1 MPFLKHAL
9 LAAALASLAPPLP
22 ACHDGSPLILD
33 LNGDGILTSD
43 LWAPVN
49 FDLDGDG
56 VSELIAWTRANTEE
70 GLLALDLDGDGQIS
84 SGRELFGDATL
95 LPDGDRAA
103 NGFLA
108 LAVWDKAE
116 MGGDGNG
123 RIDDDDLIWVSLRIW
138 IDANHDGASQPEELS
153 TLTSRGV
160 LSLQL
165 DYSEEEGR
173 DASGNSHRFQS
184 TFERRVERRWG
195 SPYVKTSALHD
206 IYFQIAHLEDP
217 PP

>member
-1 MPFLKHAL
+1 MQILKYAL
-9 LAAALASLAPPLP
+9 LAAALASLAPPLL

-43 LWAPVN
+43 LWSPVN

-56 VSELIAWTRANTEE
+56 VTELIAWTRADTEE
-70 GLLALDLDGDGQIS
+70 GLLAVDLDGDGQIS

-95 LPDGDRAA
+95 LPNGDSAA

-108 LAVWDKAE
+108 LAVWDEVE
-116 MGGDGNG
+116 MGGDSNG
-123 RIDDDDLIWVSLRIW
+123 RIDDNDLIWGTLRVW
-138 IDANHDGASQPEELS
+138 VDRSHDGASQPEELS

-160 LSLQL
+160 LSLGL
-165 DYSEEEGR
+165 DYLEAEGR
-173 DASGNSHRFQS
+173 DASGNSHRFLG
-184 TFERRVERRWG
+184 TFERRVDRRWG

-206 IYFQIAHLEDP
+206 IYFRIAHQEDP
-217 PP
+217 QP